1 VPYQWHFE
9 VVWDN
14 LPYLLGGLG
23 TTVSLAALSMAFG
36 LVLGLGVALIRLKY
50 VRSAPIVSV
59 YVEIFRATP
68 MLVQLLWI
76 YDALPAAG
84 VRLDSFW
91 SAVAALVINL
101 GAYLSEIFRAGI
113 TSIGRGQHDAS
124 LALGMTPTQA
134 FRVVILPQAIR
145 RVLPPLASVWVG
157 LFKDTSLAS
166 VIAAAD
172 LAYRANV
179 LSVKTYRPLEI
190 LTAVGLLYFVIT
202 YPQARIAHWLSH
214 ALHVRE

>member
-1 VPYQWHFE
+1 VHYHWHFE

-14 LPYLLGGLG
+14 FPYLIGGLL
-23 TTVSLAALSMAFG
+23 TTVSLTVISMAFG

-50 VRSAPIVSV
+50 RRSVPLVTV

-76 YDALPAAG
+76 YDVLPTTG
-84 VRLDSFW
+84 LLLDAFW
-91 SAVAALVINL
+91 SAVIALVLNL

-113 TSIGRGQHDAS
+113 TSISRGQHDAG
-124 LALGMTPTQA
+124 LALGMTPTEV
-134 FRVVILPQAIR
+134 FRVIILPQAVR
-145 RVLPPLASVWVG
+145 RVIPPLASVWVG

-166 VIAAAD
+166 VIAAAE
-172 LAYRANV
+172 LSYRADV
-179 LSVKTYRPLEI
+179 LSVRTYRPIEI
-190 LTAVGLLYFVIT
+190 LTAVGVIYFVIT
-202 YPQARIAHWLSH
+202 YPQARFVHWLSH

>member
-1 VPYQWHFE
+1 MHYHWHFE

-14 LPYLLGGLG
+14 FPYLMGGLL
-23 TTVSLAALSMAFG
+23 TTVSLTVISMAFG

-50 VRSAPIVSV
+50 RRSVPLVTV

-76 YDALPAAG
+76 YDVLPATG
-84 VRLDSFW
+84 LLLDAFW
-91 SAVAALVINL
+91 SAVIALVLNL

-113 TSIGRGQHDAS
+113 TSISRGQHDAG
-124 LALGMTPTQA
+124 LALGMTPTEV
-134 FRVVILPQAIR
+134 FRVIILPQAVR
-145 RVLPPLASVWVG
+145 RVIPPLASVWVG

-166 VIAAAD
+166 VIAAAE
-172 LAYRANV
+172 LSYRADV
-179 LSVKTYRPLEI
+179 LSVRTYRPLEI
-190 LTAVGLLYFVIT
+190 LTAVGVIYFVIT
-202 YPQARIAHWLSH
+202 YPQARFVHWLSH